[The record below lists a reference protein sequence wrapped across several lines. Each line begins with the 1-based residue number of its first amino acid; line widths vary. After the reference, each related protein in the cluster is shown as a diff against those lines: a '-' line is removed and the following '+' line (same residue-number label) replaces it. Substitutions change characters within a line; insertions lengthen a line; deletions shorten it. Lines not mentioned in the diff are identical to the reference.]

1 MVNSPNNG
9 HLSNNNK
16 AVEIRGGNCHLRAKG
31 DNTLPLYI
39 HLHWQWQT
47 VLTMDTYLI
56 IIR

>member
-1 MVNSPNNG
+1 MANSPNNG

-16 AVEIRGGNCHLRAKG
+16 VVEIRGGNCHLRTKG

-47 VLTMDTYLI
+47 VLTMDTYL
-56 IIR
+56 RQ